1 MKFYVSVLCPTR
13 NKGCHSRL
21 CGFFCIKWK
30 SIQSYHYSCIEESSL
45 FSKNWWCDKY
55 LWIGLFH
62 LIFWCKLLL
71 LSKATFSFNLGKKT
85 VPKYEGSHYFVSL
98 GKRGAGKASSAQG
111 HWMRAELAGVGAEV
125 LYFFQSDLNICVC
138 YLQPSLQPPGQS
150 VLPDFFFLFIFSEGK
165 IRVEFGRQKS
175 QTMPRD
181 HRSSLVEYKTLWCSC
196 KYLCSLISHSG
207 WVLFFVFFQSAA
219 LNSCLWKCH
228 GAAAFL
234 LLLGS

>member
-85 VPKYEGSHYFVSL
+85 VPKYEGGHYFVSL

-150 VLPDFFFLFIFSEGK
+150 VLPDFFFFFYFFWRKNQSWIWQAEKPNYAPWPPKQSCGVQNPVVQLQIPVFS
-165 IRVEFGRQKS
+165 
-175 QTMPRD
+175 
-181 HRSSLVEYKTLWCSC
+181 HLALWV
-196 KYLCSLISHSG
+196 G
-207 WVLFFVFFQSAA
+207 FVF
-219 LNSCLWKCH
+219 C
-228 GAAAFL
+228 FL
-234 LLLGS
+234 SICCS